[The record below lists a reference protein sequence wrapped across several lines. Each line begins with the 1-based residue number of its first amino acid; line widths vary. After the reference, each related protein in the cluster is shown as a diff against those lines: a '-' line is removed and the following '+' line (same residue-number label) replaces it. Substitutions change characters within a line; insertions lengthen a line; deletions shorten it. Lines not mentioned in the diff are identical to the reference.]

1 MNSGKFEAILNV
13 IMMLKNLLILI
24 VGLTVH
30 NGLSQVLYSETFTNY
45 TVGNIGTDLSGATSG
60 QGGWLTYGSSDTSS
74 NSDFTITTNGNPGKG
89 IRILGIDNNVFG
101 GYKMLWKSGFPA
113 LWNSRTMGNNIIEV
127 ESDYYSPA
135 WTMCFDDINLMILDA
150 SLTKVLA
157 GFSIDERGP
166 IGAKLYTN
174 SANGYGNWTYVL
186 GEDSSFLV
194 LPPEV
199 WVKLI
204 LRFNKTTGEATFI
217 IKNADGTV
225 FRQASFMGATAG
237 LDPAQIQYAIYGMPN
252 FSYTAATATFDNFK
266 ITALNSNLAVDEV
279 SIGNELSIF
288 PNPATDEI
296 TVLNPNQ
303 IGISSIV
310 LRDINGRIVKQI
322 TFDNLPDVQINIAE
336 LSSGLYLMK
345 ITSAEGISTKK
356 IIKN

>member
-1 MNSGKFEAILNV
+1 
-13 IMMLKNLLILI
+13 MMLKNLLILI

-30 NGLSQVLYSETFTNY
+30 DGLSQVLYSETFTNY

-60 QGGWLTYGSSDTSS
+60 QGGWLTYGSSDASS
-74 NSDFTITTNGNPGKG
+74 NSDFTITTDGNPGKG
-89 IRILGIDNNVFG
+89 IRMLGIDNDVFG
-101 GYKMLWKSGFPA
+101 GYKILWKGGFPA

-127 ESDYYSPA
+127 ESDYYSPP
-135 WTMCFDDINLMILDA
+135 WRISYDDINLMILDA

-204 LRFNKTTGEATFI
+204 LRFNKSTGEATFI

-237 LDPAQIQYAIYGMPN
+237 LDPAQIQYAIYGLPN
-252 FSYTAATATFDNFK
+252 FSYTAAAATFDNFK
-266 ITALNSNLAVDEV
+266 VTALNSILAVDEV

-288 PNPATDEI
+288 PNPVTDEI

-322 TFDNLPDVQINIAE
+322 TFDNVTNAQINVSE
-336 LSSGLYLMK
+336 LS
-345 ITSAEGISTKK
+345 EGFFILSINTTKGIFTKK